1 MMKSRI
7 WVYAALMAG
16 VCMLSASGLFAKIGG
31 APASITAFYRLF
43 FTICVL
49 LPILPASP
57 AAKRELRS
65 ATKKQLGAAVLSG
78 FFLAVHY
85 VMWLESLRFTTVSS
99 STTLAALQALFSAIL
114 GWCFLGERIGLRGVL
129 GGLVAIVGT
138 FVVGWGDFRVSGAAL
153 WGDSLALVSGALISL
168 FFFFGQICRRTM
180 GTLAFSSLS
189 YSCSV
194 VFLGLYSALTHRSFT
209 GYPAVAWWCFLALT
223 FVSTIGGQMV
233 FTVLM
238 KWITA
243 TTVTVGILAE
253 PVCACILAWLF
264 LGETPSSQLCAGI
277 VLILSGLWMFFSGQN
292 RGAEP
297 AKARR
302 G

>member
-1 MMKSRI
+1 MMKTPL
-7 WVYAALMAG
+7 WVYVVQMAG
-16 VCMLSASGLFAKIGG
+16 VCMLSASGLFAKVGG
-31 APASITAFYRLF
+31 APASITAFYRLL

-49 LPILPASP
+49 LPVLSVSAT
-57 AAKRELRS
+57 AKSELRS
-65 ATKKQLGAAVLSG
+65 ATKKQAGAAVLSG

-85 VMWLESLRFTTVSS
+85 VVWLESLRFTTISS
-99 STTLAALQALFSAIL
+99 STTLASLQALFSAIL
-114 GWCFLGERIGLRGVL
+114 GWFFLGERIGGRGVL

-138 FVVGWGDFRVSGAAL
+138 FVIGWGDFRVSGAAL
-153 WGDSLALVSGALISL
+153 WGDMLALVSGALISL

-194 VFLGLYSALTHRSFT
+194 LFLGAYSALTGQSFT
-209 GYPAVAWWCFLALT
+209 GYASVTWRCFLALA

-253 PVCACILAWLF
+253 PVSACILAWIF
-264 LGETPSSQLCAGI
+264 LGETPVPQLCAGI
-277 VLILSGLWMFFSGQN
+277 VMILTGLGMFFSGQKK
-292 RGAEP
+292 GA
-297 AKARR
+297 
-302 G
+302 